1 MRRVFRSYEVM
12 NSNILQ
18 HDAALKARLLKRV
31 RADFQARHL
40 YHPLTDAQLAEL
52 LNYFKKKQAGKD
64 PPFPDLDK
72 SNWSYPFG
80 ILIEV
85 IEDFLADR
93 PLDILKKTPFLY
105 PWARTSDALKN
116 MVEATEYLVRSHAR
130 PRVGAYAANGG
141 NSAVSFCVSYP
152 RSGNTLF
159 TNIFNHLIPESR
171 HSVFWSDGRFISRYA
186 REVISPGDMIVKDHL
201 LCNEQLRNK
210 IFYIVRDFREVL
222 RSQILFLFKEFHR
235 DSGPLSA
242 FSSAHAFLEFSEQGY
257 KFGSW
262 EEHVSGA
269 LSVAQSSSNIKIV
282 KYEDLESARGGAV
295 IQDCMNFLGK
305 QTTLDLIV
313 EARAASKEVKTSL
326 LEKNQVWAE
335 IKAAKDLPDL
345 VRIAQS
351 SSLPDWYRQ
360 LPRRDQDCIDKIIAG
375 PVSAALQC
383 ERGP

>member
-1 MRRVFRSYEVM
+1 M
-12 NSNILQ
+12 
-18 HDAALKARLLKRV
+18 LKRI

-52 LNYFKKKQAGKD
+52 LKYFKKKQAGKN
-64 PPFPDLDK
+64 PLFPDLDR

-85 IEDFLADR
+85 IEDFIADR
-93 PLDILKKTPFLY
+93 PLDILKKTSFLY
-105 PWARTSDALKN
+105 PWARTSEGLKN
-116 MVEATEYLVRSHAR
+116 MVEATEYLVRADAS
-130 PRVGAYAANGG
+130 PRVDAYRANAG

-159 TNIFNHLIPESR
+159 TNIFDHLIPKSR

-186 REVISPGDMIVKDHL
+186 REVISPGDVIIKEHL

-210 IFYIVRDFREVL
+210 IFYIARDFREVL
-222 RSQILFLFKEFHR
+222 RSQILFLFKEFQR
-235 DSGPLSA
+235 DGSTISM
-242 FSSAHAFLEFSEQGY
+242 FSSARAFLEFSEQDY

-262 EEHVSGA
+262 ENHVSGA
-269 LSVAQSSSNIKIV
+269 LSAVETSSNIKIV
-282 KYEDLESARGGAV
+282 KYEDLESARGAAV

-305 QTTLDLIV
+305 ETTSDLIA

-326 LEKNQVWAE
+326 LEKNQVWADLKHAE
-335 IKAAKDLPDL
+335 DLPEL
-345 VRIAQS
+345 VRGAQG

-360 LPRRDQDCIDKIIAG
+360 LPRSDQDCIEKIVTG
-375 PVSAALQC
+375 PVSAALQYD
-383 ERGP
+383 RAL